1 MYISTNASLYIEL
14 SCDFICAP
22 LVINFVGLNGRRRQ
36 LEPLERRAP
45 ERRGRGRE
53 RQRGAT
59 EGKTTRFRTM
69 PPKKPTNLNA
79 KGDKNL
85 TQKSPAEFFQDN
97 KGIAG
102 FENAG
107 KSLYT
112 TLREFIENALDA
124 AEAIGTLP
132 EIDIAVEEVSVS
144 QYESLIG
151 LKAHVRLDDE
161 LYADFE
167 SDKAKAK
174 RLAQE
179 AKKAAKA
186 ASAASKR
193 GGGGKRDQAKCFYK
207 ITVKDNG
214 KGMQHEDI
222 PNMLGRVLSGTK
234 YGVRQTRGKFGLG
247 SKMALIW
254 SKQTT
259 GLPIRIRSALPNQS
273 FISEY
278 ALDIDIEKNE
288 PNIHKE
294 AKLPN
299 DDKWHGAELSVT
311 IEGNWTTYRQ
321 YVLSYLRQ
329 LAIVTPYAQFR
340 FRFVTSAATTS
351 TAKDIDMVFRRRTD
365 IMPALPTVTKHHPS
379 AAKENML
386 LIKDLLSQTREKNL
400 LNFLHKEFTCINK
413 DHSSRLI
420 QELGYGFDTDMHP
433 SEVTDKQATRI
444 QQLLADAR
452 FDDPDG
458 SCLSPAG
465 EYNLRLGIMK
475 ELGPEWIAS
484 FCAPALACGGHPLV
498 VEACVSLGGR
508 EVKPGFNVFRFA
520 NRIPLLFEG
529 GNDVVTRC
537 VQRLNWNTYKIDKNN
552 DKIGVFV
559 SIVSTKIP
567 FKGTSKEY
575 IGDENN
581 EIADAV
587 DKAIKQCALQLR
599 GKIVR
604 AQVAKDR
611 KARKKQL
618 GKYIPDV
625 ARAVFAMLAAAA
637 DADEPPSKRARVGAA
652 LWKVDEKWETDVLE
666 RAREGEVSEA
676 VLRAK
681 LEEHVQRSD
690 HEQALEFAMQNNKD
704 GLSELMYL
712 VPKTPEHEYLPEIR
726 SGSCAFRFLKAA
738 ELR

>member
-1 MYISTNASLYIEL
+1 
-14 SCDFICAP
+14 
-22 LVINFVGLNGRRRQ
+22 
-36 LEPLERRAP
+36 
-45 ERRGRGRE
+45 
-53 RQRGAT
+53 
-59 EGKTTRFRTM
+59 M
-69 PPKKPTNLNA
+69 PPKKVTNPNA

-85 TQKSPAEFFQDN
+85 QQKSPAEFFQDN

-112 TLREFIENALDA
+112 TLREFIENSLDS
-124 AEAIGTLP
+124 AESIGTLP

-174 RLAQE
+174 RLAAE
-179 AKKAAKA
+179 AKRAAKA
-186 ASAASKR
+186 DKGPSKR
-193 GGGGKRDQAKCFYK
+193 GSKREQAKCFYK

-259 GLPIRIRSALPNQS
+259 GLPIRIRSAQPKQS
-273 FISEY
+273 FVSEY

-288 PNIHKE
+288 PNVHKE
-294 AKLPN
+294 EKHPN
-299 DDKWHGAELSVT
+299 TEHWHGAELSVT

-340 FRFVTSAATTS
+340 FRFLTSPATTS
-351 TAKDIDMVFRRRTD
+351 TAKDIDILFRRRTD
-365 IMPALPTVTKHHPS
+365 IMPALPTVTKHHPT

-386 LIKDLLSQTREKNL
+386 LIKDLLSQTREKTL
-400 LNFLHKEFTCINK
+400 LNFLHKEFTCISK
-413 DHSSRLI
+413 DLSARLI
-420 QELGYGFDTDMHP
+420 QELGYGFETDMHP
-433 SEVTDKQATRI
+433 SEVTDKQATRM

-484 FCAPALACGGHPLV
+484 FCAPPLACGGHPLI

-508 EVKPGFNVFRFA
+508 DVKPGFNGFRFA

-537 VQRLNWNTYKIDKNN
+537 TQRLNWNTYKIDKNN
-552 DKIGVFV
+552 DKIGIFV

-575 IGDENN
+575 IGDENS
-581 EIADAV
+581 EIAEAV
-587 DKAIKQCALQLR
+587 DKAIKQCAVQLR

-604 AQVAKDR
+604 AQVARER

-618 GKYIPDV
+618 VRYIPDV

-637 DADEPPSKRARVGAA
+637 DADAPPSKRARLGAA
-652 LWKVDEKWETDVLE
+652 LWSVDEKWEEDVLG
-666 RAREGEVSEA
+666 RAREGLVSES
-676 VLRAK
+676 VLQSK

-690 HEQALEFAMQNNKD
+690 HEQALEFAMQQSKD
-704 GLSELMYL
+704 GLNEYL
-712 VPKTPEHEYLPEIR
+712 YLNPKTPTQEYLPEVR
-726 SGSCAFRFLKAA
+726 SETCAFKFLKSAQ
-738 ELR
+738 LT

>member
-1 MYISTNASLYIEL
+1 VEGVEKISKWVRDRRPARHDATWTTTSALAASGARYQYIEL
-14 SCDFICAP
+14 E
-22 LVINFVGLNGRRRQ
+22 VR
-36 LEPLERRAP
+36 
-45 ERRGRGRE
+45 
-53 RQRGAT
+53 
-59 EGKTTRFRTM
+59 M
-69 PPKKPTNLNA
+69 PPKKASMASTA
-79 KGDKNL
+79 SGKGDKNL

-112 TLREFIENALDA
+112 TLREFIENSLDS

-132 EIDIAVEEVSVS
+132 EIDITVEEVSVS
-144 QYESLIG
+144 QYERLIG

-167 SDKAKAK
+167 SEKAKAK

-179 AKKAAKA
+179 ARKAKA
-186 ASAASKR
+186 AEKSGKR
-193 GGGGKRDQAKCFYK
+193 GGGGGGKREQAKCFYK
-207 ITVKDNG
+207 ITVQDNG
-214 KGMQHEDI
+214 KGMNHEDI

-259 GLPIRIRSALPNQS
+259 GLPISIRSAQPNQS
-273 FISEY
+273 FVSEY
-278 ALDIDIEKNE
+278 ELDIDIEKNE

-294 AKLPN
+294 AKVPN
-299 DDKWHGAELSVT
+299 DDKWHGATLSVT

-329 LAIVTPYAQFR
+329 LAIVTPYAQLR
-340 FRFVTSAATTS
+340 FRFITSAATTS
-351 TAKDIDMVFRRRTD
+351 SAKDIDILFRRRTD
-365 IMPALPTVTKHHPS
+365 IMPALPSITKHHPT

-400 LNFLHKEFTCINK
+400 VNFLHKEFTCINK
-413 DHSSRLI
+413 DLSIRLI

-484 FCAPALACGGHPLV
+484 FCAPALACGGHPLI

-537 VQRLNWNTYKIDKNN
+537 VQRLNWSTYKIDKNN

-581 EIADAV
+581 EIAEAV

-604 AQVAKDR
+604 AQVARDR

-618 GKYIPDV
+618 VKYIPDV

-637 DADEPPSKRARVGAA
+637 DADQPPSKRARIGAA
-652 LWKVDEKWETDVLE
+652 LWNIDEKWESNVLE
-666 RAREGEVSEA
+666 QAREGEVSEK
-676 VLRAK
+676 VLISK

-690 HEQALEFAMQNNKD
+690 HEQALEFAMQNSKD
-704 GLSELMYL
+704 GLNEHLYL
-712 VPKTPEHEYLPEIR
+712 TPKTPAHEYVHEIR
-726 SGSCAFRFLKAA
+726 NSVCAFRLLKAS
-738 ELR
+738 EMR

>member
-1 MYISTNASLYIEL
+1 
-14 SCDFICAP
+14 
-22 LVINFVGLNGRRRQ
+22 
-36 LEPLERRAP
+36 
-45 ERRGRGRE
+45 
-53 RQRGAT
+53 
-59 EGKTTRFRTM
+59 M
-69 PPKKPTNLNA
+69 PPKAKSGNPNA

-144 QYESLIG
+144 QYENLIG
-151 LKAHVRLDDE
+151 LRAHVRLDDE

-186 ASAASKR
+186 SSAVVGKGGR
-193 GGGGKRDQAKCFYK
+193 GGGGKREQTKCFYK

-234 YGVRQTRGKFGLG
+234 YGLRQTRGKFGLG

-259 GLPIRIRSALPNQS
+259 GLPIHIRSALPSQT

-278 ALDIDIEKNE
+278 LLDIDIEKNE
-288 PNIHKE
+288 PNVHKE
-294 AKLPN
+294 QKLPN
-299 DDKWHGAELSVT
+299 DGKWHGAELSVT

-340 FRFVTSAATTS
+340 FKYVTSAATTS
-351 TAKDIDMVFRRRTD
+351 TAKDIDIVFRRRTD

-386 LIKDLLSQTREKNL
+386 LIKDLLAQTREKSL
-400 LNFLHKEFTCINK
+400 LMFLHREFTCINK
-413 DHSSRLI
+413 DLSARLI
-420 QELGYGFDTDMHP
+420 QELGYGFDPDMHP
-433 SEVTDKQATRI
+433 SEVSDKQATRI
-444 QQLLADAR
+444 QQLLAEAR

-458 SCLSPAG
+458 ACLSPAG

-484 FCAPALACGGHPLV
+484 FCAPSLACGGHPLI
-498 VEACVSLGGR
+498 VEACISLGGR
-508 EVKPGFNVFRFA
+508 DVKTGFNVFRFA

-537 VQRLNWNTYKIDKNN
+537 VQRLNWGTYKIDKNN

-575 IGDENN
+575 IGDENT

-587 DKAIKQCALQLR
+587 DKAIKQCASQLR

-604 AQVAKDR
+604 AQVVRDR
-611 KARKKQL
+611 NARKKQL
-618 GKYIPDV
+618 TKYIPDV
-625 ARAVFAMLAAAA
+625 ARAVFAMLAASA
-637 DADEPPSKRARVGAA
+637 DAEKPPSKRARIEGA
-652 LWKVDEKWETDVLE
+652 LWSVDEKWETDVIEL
-666 RAREGEVSEA
+666 AREGKVSED
-676 VLRAK
+676 VIKGK

-690 HEQALEFAMQNNKD
+690 HEQALEFAMQNSKE
-704 GLSELMYL
+704 GLNEFLYL
-712 VPKTPEHEYLPEIR
+712 APKTPEHEYASEIR
-726 SGSCAFRFLKAA
+726 SGTCAFRFLKSA

>member
-1 MYISTNASLYIEL
+1 
-14 SCDFICAP
+14 
-22 LVINFVGLNGRRRQ
+22 VIR
-36 LEPLERRAP
+36 
-45 ERRGRGRE
+45 
-53 RQRGAT
+53 
-59 EGKTTRFRTM
+59 
-69 PPKKPTNLNA
+69 NLQ
-79 KGDKNL
+79 
-85 TQKSPAEFFQDN
+85 QKSPAEFFQDN

-112 TLREFIENALDA
+112 TLREFIENSLDS
-124 AEAIGTLP
+124 AESIGTLP

-174 RLAQE
+174 RLAAE
-179 AKKAAKA
+179 AKRAAKA
-186 ASAASKR
+186 DKGPSKR
-193 GGGGKRDQAKCFYK
+193 GSKREQAKCFYK

-259 GLPIRIRSALPNQS
+259 GLPIRIRSAQPKQS
-273 FISEY
+273 FVSEY

-288 PNIHKE
+288 PNVHKE
-294 AKLPN
+294 EKHPN
-299 DDKWHGAELSVT
+299 TEHWHGAELSVT

-340 FRFVTSAATTS
+340 FRFLTSPATTS
-351 TAKDIDMVFRRRTD
+351 TAKDIDILFRRRTD
-365 IMPALPTVTKHHPS
+365 IMPALPTVTKHHPT

-386 LIKDLLSQTREKNL
+386 LIKDLLSQTREKTL
-400 LNFLHKEFTCINK
+400 LNFLHKEFTCISK
-413 DHSSRLI
+413 DLSARLI
-420 QELGYGFDTDMHP
+420 QELGYGFETDMHP
-433 SEVTDKQATRI
+433 SEVTDKQATRM

-484 FCAPALACGGHPLV
+484 FCAPPLACGGHPLI

-508 EVKPGFNVFRFA
+508 DVKPGFNVFRFA

-537 VQRLNWNTYKIDKNN
+537 TQRLNWNTYKIDKNN
-552 DKIGVFV
+552 DKIGIFV

-575 IGDENN
+575 IGDENS
-581 EIADAV
+581 EIAEAV
-587 DKAIKQCALQLR
+587 DKAIKQCAVQLR

-604 AQVAKDR
+604 AQVARER

-618 GKYIPDV
+618 VRYIPDV

-637 DADEPPSKRARVGAA
+637 DADAPPSKRARLGAA
-652 LWKVDEKWETDVLE
+652 LWSVDEKWEEDVLG
-666 RAREGEVSEA
+666 RAREGLVSES
-676 VLRAK
+676 VLQSK

-690 HEQALEFAMQNNKD
+690 HEQALEFAMQQSKD
-704 GLSELMYL
+704 GLNEYL
-712 VPKTPEHEYLPEIR
+712 YLNPKTPTQEYLPEVR
-726 SGSCAFRFLKAA
+726 SETCAFKFLKSAQ
-738 ELR
+738 LT